1 MTGRNFTTTLMVDR
15 TPKEAFD
22 AINNVRGWWSEE
34 IQGSTDRL
42 GGEFTYHYLDVHR
55 CKMKIMEFVPEKKVV
70 WLVLDNH
77 FNFTKDRNEWKGTTI
92 SFDISRKSGMTEVR
106 FTHLGLVPAYEC
118 YGVCSTAWSSYIS
131 GSLGSLIT
139 KGKGYPNRKE
149 ERVEGRS

>member
-1 MTGRNFTTTLMVDR
+1 MTGRDFTTTLMVDR
-15 TPKEAFD
+15 TPREAFD

-34 IQGSTDRL
+34 IQGSTDSL

-55 CKMKIMEFVPEKKVV
+55 CKMKVMEFVPEKKVV
-70 WLVLDNH
+70 WLVLDNY
-77 FNFTKDRNEWKGTTI
+77 FNFTRDRSEWKGTTI
-92 SFDISRKSGMTEVR
+92 SFDISRKGGMTEVR

-118 YGVCSTAWSSYIS
+118 YDVCSNAWSTYIS

>member
-1 MTGRNFTTTLMVDR
+1 MRGRDFTTTLVVDR

-34 IQGSTDRL
+34 IQGSTDSL

-55 CKMKIMEFVPEKKVV
+55 CKMMVMEFVPEKKVV
-70 WLVLDNH
+70 WHVLDNY
-77 FNFTKDRNEWKGTTI
+77 FSFTKDRNEWKGTTI
-92 SFDISRKSGMTEVR
+92 SFDISRKGDMTEVR
-106 FTHLGLVPAYEC
+106 FTHRGLVPAYEC
-118 YGVCSTAWSSYIS
+118 YDVCSDAWSTYIS

>member
-1 MTGRNFTTTLMVDR
+1 
-15 TPKEAFD
+15 
-22 AINNVRGWWSEE
+22 
-34 IQGSTDRL
+34 
-42 GGEFTYHYLDVHR
+42 
-55 CKMKIMEFVPEKKVV
+55 MKIMEFVPEKKVV